1 MVIAIE
7 SKALDENKD
16 NRRNKSDERRLMMH
30 GQNIDTKLHKRE
42 TINLKNIY
50 EKLGLEVS
58 ERSFK
63 REKKKWPQR

>member
-1 MVIAIE
+1 
-7 SKALDENKD
+7 
-16 NRRNKSDERRLMMH
+16 MMH
-30 GQNIDTKLHKRE
+30 GQNIDTELHKRE